1 MSAGWALSK
10 TARGFREAR
19 GTKDMSVD
27 SISATSA
34 ASVDPSLAGQARID
48 PLRLQIATSIK
59 QAASTT
65 GASFEYLLATAKM
78 ESNFN
83 PKAAASTS
91 SARGLYQFIDQTW
104 LGTVKEAGS
113 QLGYGKYADAISKSS
128 SGTYYINDPSM
139 RTSIMKLRDDPE
151 AASSMAAVLT
161 QSNSFKLTGK
171 IGRRP
176 TDSELYMAHFM
187 GVGGAAKLISNA
199 EDNPNASA
207 ARLFPNAAAANHSIF
222 YEKGTGRAR
231 SVSEVYSVLTTR
243 YTAAANARDTRTA
256 FAALGGTPRSTAVAS
271 ATAPATTAAPMDS
284 ANFVSL
290 IPDSRGVTP
299 VRATTGTELRTA
311 SLPQQ
316 EPMFRTLFQAGDRT
330 QPISPA
336 VQELWNNSPPRA
348 NVASVAG
355 TTPEV
360 RAPGRLDLF
369 SDRDGTFSS

>member
-1 MSAGWALSK
+1 
-10 TARGFREAR
+10 
-19 GTKDMSVD
+19 MSVD

-34 ASVDPSLAGQARID
+34 AVAVDPARTDQSRID
-48 PLRLQIATSIK
+48 PSRLKIATSIK
-59 QAASTT
+59 QASSTT

-83 PKAAASTS
+83 PKASATTS
-91 SARGLYQFIDQTW
+91 SAGGLYQFIDQTW

-139 RTSIMKLRDDPE
+139 RTSIMKLRDDPD

-176 TDSELYMAHFM
+176 SDGELYMAHFM

-199 EDNPNASA
+199 EDNPNAAA
-207 ARLFPNAAAANHSIF
+207 ARLFPNAAAANRSIF
-222 YEKGTGRAR
+222 YERGTGRAR

-243 YTAAANARDTRTA
+243 YAAAANAKDTRTA
-256 FAALGGTPRSTAVAS
+256 FAALGGTPPPVAVANV
-271 ATAPATTAAPMDS
+271 TAPSAANATTMDNS
-284 ANFVSL
+284 FLST
-290 IPDSRGVTP
+290 IPDVRTVTP
-299 VRATTGTELRTA
+299 VKATTGTELKTA

-330 QPISPA
+330 QPISPT
-336 VQELWNNSPPRA
+336 VQELWGNSSARA
-348 NVASVAG
+348 NMASAG
-355 TTPEV
+355 SQMPEV